1 MSPILAEIGGV
12 RIYYYG
18 LAYAFGFVSVNVWV
32 LFLRR
37 YYEWS
42 LEEVYD
48 FSICFT
54 LGVLLCGRA
63 FDIAVYEWDYY
74 RGHLSQIL
82 NLWGGG
88 MATHGVLLGAIAG
101 TAVFCGLRHKNFLA
115 VTDRL
120 AMAACLFMAIG
131 RIGNHINGEVY
142 GYATDLPWAVKF
154 P

>member
-1 MSPILAEIGGV
+1 MSPILAEMGGV

-42 LEEVYD
+42 LEEAYD

-63 FDIAVYEWDYY
+63 CAIVNYFVP
-74 RGHLSQIL
+74 S
-82 NLWGGG
+82 GGPNG
-88 MATHGVLLGAIAG
+88 
-101 TAVFCGLRHKNFLA
+101 
-115 VTDRL
+115 RL
-120 AMAACLFMAIG
+120 KR
-131 RIGNHINGEVY
+131 RISS
-142 GYATDLPWAVKF
+142 LPE
-154 P
+154 